1 MWKIT
6 NKVMTIRLKAYFTSA
21 IILENDVTVSLIC
34 WAEVTVLEFCSYLN

>member
-21 IILENDVTVSLIC
+21 ILENDVTVSLIC